1 MLARLWT
8 RALRAGFERGMPRGE
23 LARALHEIGF
33 RSLLLVGGGMS
44 FFGAVMLAHGAAQA
58 RRVVGDLAVVGPA
71 YFELTLRELG
81 PTLAGLLAA
90 VRVGAAI
97 SAELASMEV
106 TEQIDALRMSAGD
119 PLSDLV
125 LPRLLAGVIAFP
137 ALIIVGTAAS
147 ALTGALLATVVY
159 GADGA
164 AFLDASLITRGDIVA
179 FLVKSVGYGLAVPLV
194 SASSGLAARGGP
206 GAIGAATTAGVVA
219 SCVAVLVLDLA
230 LSGLLFWAGL

>member
-1 MLARLWT
+1 MLARLWP
-8 RALRAGFERGMPRGE
+8 RALRAGLERGMPRRE

-90 VRVGAAI
+90 VRVGASI
-97 SAELASMEV
+97 SAEIASMQV

-125 LPRLLAGVIAFP
+125 LPRLLAGLIAFP
-137 ALIIVGTAAS
+137 ALIVIGTAAS
-147 ALTGALLATVVY
+147 ALASALLATFVY

-164 AFLDASLITRGDIVA
+164 AFLDTSLVTRGDILA
-179 FLVKSVGYGLAVPLV
+179 LLAKSVGYGLAVPLV
-194 SASSGLAARGGP
+194 STASGLAARGGP
-206 GAIGAATTAGVVA
+206 GAVGAATTSGVVA
-219 SCVAVLVLDLA
+219 SCVAVLLLDLA
-230 LSGLLFWAGL
+230 ISGLLFWVGL